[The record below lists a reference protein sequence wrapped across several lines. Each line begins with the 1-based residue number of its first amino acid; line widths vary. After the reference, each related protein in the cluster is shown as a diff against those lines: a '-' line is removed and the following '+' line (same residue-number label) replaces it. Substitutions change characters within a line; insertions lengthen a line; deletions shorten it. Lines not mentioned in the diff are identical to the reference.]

1 MEIDLQN
8 TDELINKLS
17 DLCSIVP
24 EYWDISGKKHITS
37 VETKKAILRAMRL
50 KVDSVEDIVKEI
62 NERKYK
68 PWRNLIESV
77 YVISVNDQP
86 LKIPVYI
93 PVQEGEEKKLLLSWS
108 IESEDNPLQ
117 SPFSK
122 GGLKGDFKGNAGGL
136 SGERNKFILSGDSIT
151 ISELQWI
158 NGIRYIRIDLRDTGN
173 RDIGYYVI
181 QVECKHPENIFPG
194 NTNLL
199 KMTSRVIVTPDTCYI
214 PLELQDGRTWG
225 LSINLYSIS
234 SLRNWGI
241 GDFTDLKKIV
251 KWIADLKG
259 GFVGINPLHAI
270 PNTKPFGI
278 SPYSPISRLY
288 KNFIYL
294 DIENIPEISDSENA
308 EAITKSESFKK
319 ELNKLR
325 KGKLID
331 YEQIASLKEKVL
343 RHAFDLFYEKHYM
356 QDTPRGKDFRRYV
369 SEEGSNLESFTLF
382 LALWKYMHKA
392 YDAYTYQQ
400 WPEEYHSPSNKEVQE
415 FRNTHEKEILFYK
428 YVQWLVDGQLK
439 ETAEIARKIGM
450 VAGLY
455 HDLAI
460 GSVNGGSDA
469 WNYQGVIGE
478 ADVGAPADDFNPNG
492 QNWGFPPVIPER
504 LKDTGYE
511 LFIQTIRK
519 NMKYAGALRI
529 DHAPGLFRLFWI
541 PYETTPKQGAYIL
554 YPSEDLLRI
563 IALES
568 VRNKTMVIAED
579 LGTVGENVRETLK
592 GFQMLSY
599 KLFYFERNYPDPSFV
614 LPDRYPDTAL
624 CAVTTHDLPTLYGYW
639 KSQDIK
645 IRKKLGMFTD
655 DASCQSQI
663 RERKRDKKLI
673 LSALKS
679 QGIIPDNF
687 PSDPKMIQQMT
698 PKLCLAIYQYLA
710 RTPCKL
716 LLVSL
721 DDILGTLNQQNMP
734 GTVDSYPNWMQKTP
748 LTLEEILSDKRF
760 LVLSEMLRKNIL
772 RF

>member
-8 TDELINKLS
+8 MDTLINELS
-17 DLCSIVP
+17 ELCGIVP

-37 VETKKAILRAMRL
+37 LETKKAILRAMRL

-68 PWRNLIESV
+68 PWKNLIEPV

-86 LKIPVYI
+86 LQIPVYI
-93 PVQEGEEKKLLLSWS
+93 PIREGEEKKLILSWS
-108 IESEDNPLQ
+108 IENEKNPPLP
-117 SPFSK
+117 PFSK
-122 GGLKGDFKGNAGGL
+122 GGKGGL
-136 SGERNKFILSGDSIT
+136 SGERDEYVLSGDA
-151 ISELQWI
+151 ISVSEQQWI
-158 NGIRYIRIDLRDTGN
+158 DGTRYIKVILLDSVR
-173 RDIGYYVI
+173 RDIGYYVTN
-181 QVECKHPENIFPG
+181 VECKHPENVFLG
-194 NTNLL
+194 KTNLL
-199 KMTSRVIVTPDTCYI
+199 RKPAKIIVTPDTCFI
-214 PLELQDGRTWG
+214 PELQNGRTWG

-241 GDFTDLKKIV
+241 GDFTDLRKIV

-270 PNTKPFGI
+270 PNTKPFGV

-288 KNFIYL
+288 KNFVYL
-294 DIENIPEISDSENA
+294 NIEDIPEVSESEDA
-308 EAITKSESFKK
+308 QAITRSESFKK
-319 ELNKLR
+319 ELNKLKKR
-325 KGKLID
+325 KLID
-331 YEQIASLKEKVL
+331 YEQAASLKERVL
-343 RHAFDLFYEKHYM
+343 RHAFDLFYEKYYM
-356 QDTPRGKDFRRYV
+356 RDTPQGMDFRRYM
-369 SEEGSNLESFTLF
+369 SEESSALESFALF
-382 LALWKYMHKA
+382 VMLWKYMKKVHN
-392 YDAYTYQQ
+392 AYTSQQ
-400 WPEEYHSPSNKEVQE
+400 WPEEYRSPSNKEVHDL
-415 FRNTHEKEILFYK
+415 RKTHEKEILFYK
-428 YVQWLVDGQLK
+428 YVQWHIDKQLE
-439 ETAEIARKIGM
+439 ETAEMARKLGM
-450 VAGLY
+450 VVGLY

-460 GSVNGGSDA
+460 GSVAGGSDV
-469 WNYQGVIGE
+469 WNYRAVIGE
-478 ADVGAPADDFNPNG
+478 ADVGAPSDDFSPNG

-541 PYETTPKQGAYIL
+541 PYGTTPKEGAYVL

-579 LGTVGENVRETLK
+579 LGTVGENVREMLK
-592 GFQMLSY
+592 RFQMLSY

-614 LPDRYPDTAL
+614 LPDGYPDMAL

-645 IRKKLGMFTD
+645 IKKQLGMYQD
-655 DASCQSQI
+655 DNLWKKQVQD
-663 RERKRDKKLI
+663 RNRDKKLI
-673 LSALKS
+673 IAALKS
-679 QGIIPDNF
+679 QEIIPDDF
-687 PSDPKMIQQMT
+687 PSDPKMIPQMA
-698 PKLCLAIYQYLA
+698 PELCLAIYQYLT

-734 GTVDSYPNWMQKTP
+734 GTVDLYPNWIQKTP
-748 LTLEEILSDKRF
+748 LTLEKMLSDKRF
-760 LVLSEMLRKNIL
+760 IVLSEILRKNISL
-772 RF
+772 G